1 MTRFSSVR
9 SQGGLVAL
17 LLAVAILTT
26 VATTLVI
33 RQANS
38 VSASGNKIAVT
49 KQRLEAIRHSLI
61 DFATVNNRLPCPA
74 AANVDSGLANQPPI
88 PNPPVACNVV
98 AGTVGTVPW
107 NALGIPS
114 IESFDG
120 WGRKI
125 SYHAY
130 RPDNLDP
137 GGAAINVNDASAG
150 LVGSIAFV
158 LISHGA
164 TGYGA
169 WLSGGTQMG
178 LLPANPGNVQET
190 ANRQIS
196 PTYYR
201 SLYSA
206 ATVVPSA
213 NNHFDDEVVY
223 MTIVNLKTAAGR

>member
-1 MTRFSSVR
+1 MRGSSGGR
-9 SQGGLVAL
+9 EQGLVAL
-17 LLAVAILTT
+17 LLAVAISTT

-33 RQANS
+33 RQANAVRS
-38 VSASGNKIAVT
+38 SGNKVTVT
-49 KQRLEAIRHSLI
+49 KQRLEAIRLSLI
-61 DFATVNNRLPCPA
+61 NFAMLNNRLPCPA
-74 AANVDSGLANQPPI
+74 ATNVDTGLADPI
-88 PNPPVACNVV
+88 GPIAVCNSP
-98 AGTVGTVPW
+98 GGTVPW
-107 NALGIPS
+107 NDLGIPS
-114 IESFDG
+114 SESFDG

-125 SYHAY
+125 SYRAY
-130 RPDNLDP
+130 RSDNLVTS
-137 GGAAINVNDASAG
+137 AVIRVNDASAGG

-178 LLPANPGNVQET
+178 LLPANPGNARET

-213 NNHFDDEVVY
+213 K
-223 MTIVNLKTAAGR
+223 TILTMKWFT